1 MAISPGQAA
10 AALEDIAQTEQ
21 RTRVAGGYAVASP
34 YLILWGLVWT
44 AGYVGCAL
52 LPSEQWGLVWLPGV
66 LVGAVGSG
74 MFGQRTRRT
83 GRGTQGGSFGQ
94 AAVMAVTIALFFGSV
109 FYVFRPSDLLP
120 YLVFPALVVGLVY
133 TLAGTLAHLPRF
145 AAIGAAIF
153 VATMAGYFA
162 APQFMAWWIALVAG
176 GGLILG
182 GLWLRKI

>member
-10 AALEDIAQTEQ
+10 AALEDIAQTER
-21 RTRVAGGYAVASP
+21 RTRVAGGYAIASP
-34 YLILWGLVWT
+34 YLILWGLVWV
-44 AGYVGCAL
+44 AGYAGCAL

-74 MFGQRTRRT
+74 IFGRRT
-83 GRGTQGGSFGQ
+83 KRGMHGGGSFGQ
-94 AAVMAVTIALFFGSV
+94 AAVMAAAIGVFFGSV
-109 FYVFRPSDLLP
+109 FYVFRSSDPLP
-120 YLVFPALVVGLVY
+120 YLVFPALVVGLIY

-153 VATMAGYFA
+153 VATMVGYVA